1 MFAFEIEILKRIE
14 LLRNDFIN
22 SFFEYVTMLGEE
34 VLMILIVA
42 ILWFAFDKR
51 IAQRLFFITVVSL
64 SFNSVIKNI
73 AKIPRPFASGEV
85 TCVRPDTATGYSFPS
100 GHTQNFATW
109 STAVAIKIKK
119 TWVSVITAVLIFLVA
134 LSRVF
139 LGAHY
144 PSDVIVGVIL
154 GVAFAFIGNSIYDKT
169 DNKGKL
175 FTCVLLLLTP
185 FVVFFMIKPD
195 PLYSDLYK
203 LYGMLAGLI
212 LSVSFEERFAK
223 LDYTVAPWK
232 KTLRVVI
239 GVTLALA
246 VKEGLK
252 ALNVFTILQL
262 SFAFDALRYLALV
275 FVCLGLC
282 PFLFK
287 KLNI

>member
-1 MFAFEIEILKRIE
+1 MFAFELEILKKTE

-34 VLMILIVA
+34 VLMILLVA

-64 SFNSVIKNI
+64 SFNGIIKNI

-109 STAVAIKIKK
+109 STAVAIKLKK
-119 TWVSVITAVLIFLVA
+119 TWVSVITGILILLVA

-144 PSDVIVGVIL
+144 PSDVIVGMIL

-169 DNKGKL
+169 EDKSKL
-175 FTCVLLLLTP
+175 FTYVLLLLTP

-195 PLYSDLYK
+195 PLYADLYK

-212 LSVSFEERFAK
+212 LAVSFEERFAS
-223 LDYTVAPWK
+223 LDYTVAIWK
-232 KTLRVVI
+232 KALRVVI
-239 GVTLALA
+239 GVALALA
-246 VKEGLK
+246 VKEGFK
-252 ALNVFTILQL
+252 ALNVFTVLQL
-262 SFAFDALRYLALV
+262 SLAFDAIRYIALV